1 MSQTNDL
8 IFVHG
13 LLGSLS
19 FFDPAHYLPDI
30 NVLSPDLHG
39 YGESPLKADLT
50 LQDQVDYL
58 KQVVE
63 TQASGPSWLLGHS
76 VGGAVVNLFA
86 AQYPDLV
93 AGVIN
98 VEGNF
103 TIKDAFWCQS
113 ISQKNPQT
121 WNTEYQQMCSD
132 PEKWLSD
139 SQIALSPQRVLWAR
153 EILAYQDA
161 DTVQAVA
168 KAVVAGTE
176 SDEYLSTVRKVM
188 ESSTPV
194 YLVAGEHSVGGWDVP
209 SDVRK
214 LANELVVTKDTGHM
228 MMLEKPEEFCSL
240 VKRIINENKTH

>member
-8 IFVHG
+8 ILVHG

-19 FFDPAHYLPDI
+19 FFDPASYLPDI

-39 YGESPLKADLT
+39 YGDSPLKTDLT

-58 KQVVE
+58 RQFVE
-63 TQASGPSWLLGHS
+63 SQASGPSWLLGHS

-86 AQYPDLV
+86 AQYPNLV
-93 AGVIN
+93 AGVVN

-113 ISQKNPQT
+113 ISQKYPQT
-121 WNTEYQQMCSD
+121 WNAEYQQMCSD
-132 PEKWLSD
+132 PEKWLSN

-153 EILAYQDA
+153 EILAYQTA

-168 KAVVAGTE
+168 KAVVTGTD
-176 SDEYLSTVRKVM
+176 SDEYLSTVKKVM
-188 ESSTPV
+188 ATPV
-194 YLVAGEHSVGGWDVP
+194 YLVAGEHSLPGWDVP
-209 SDVRK
+209 GDVRK
-214 LANELVVTKDTGHM
+214 LAKELIVIEGTGHM

-240 VKRIINENKTH
+240 VRRIINEN